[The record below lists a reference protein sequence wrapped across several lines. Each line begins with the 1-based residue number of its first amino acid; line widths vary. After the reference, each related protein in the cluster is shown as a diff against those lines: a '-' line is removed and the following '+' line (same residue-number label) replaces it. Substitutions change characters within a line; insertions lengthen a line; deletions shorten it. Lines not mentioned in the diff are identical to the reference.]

1 MNFWKYTT
9 GLAALI
15 FCGTS
20 VVFTV
25 GLWISIPSAEGQ
37 PLVWGLT
44 AGGIVAGLTATALEL
59 CKFSFAPLGLWLRSK
74 GRPIGNVLLT
84 LWPFLVLISI
94 AATVGFLESHTAEQ
108 KQLNTRNSLEYQTMQ
123 QQLSSLEQQINNLNG
138 IIATDAANNY
148 RKRAIKTA
156 EQLENLEQ
164 RRSEAIAQLKA
175 IQGSGSD
182 SAQAA
187 FSGLALLT
195 HTDPQKL
202 QYSAFLALAVITDL
216 VGLVALLAFNSALT
230 VVSDDADKPETSTED
245 QQSDPNDC
253 EISTESA
260 TACDNGLNEMQK
272 SLAERIAA
280 GEFGPKPVLRNIN
293 REVKGGNNVVQPV
306 FEYLEKQGVLE
317 RAGRGFAL
325 ITN

>member
-1 MNFWKYTT
+1 VIFWRSIT

-20 VVFTV
+20 VVFTI
-25 GLWISIPSAEGQ
+25 GLWISIPAVGAGQ
-37 PLVWGLT
+37 L
-44 AGGIVAGLTATALEL
+44 VAGLTATALEL

-74 GRPIGNVLLT
+74 GRFIGNVLLF

-94 AATVGFLESHTAEQ
+94 AATVGFLESNTAEQ
-108 KQLNTRNSLEYQTMQ
+108 KQFSTRNSLEYQTIK

-148 RKRAIKTA
+148 RNRALKTA

-164 RRSEAIAQLKA
+164 RRSEAMTQLKA

-187 FSGLALLT
+187 FSGLAILT

-230 VVSDDADKPETSTED
+230 VAGNDSDKPVTLTED
-245 QQSDPNDC
+245 QQPNNPDC
-253 EISTESA
+253 EILTEQE
-260 TACDNGLNEMQK
+260 TVCNNNLNDIQR
-272 SLAERIAA
+272 SLAKRIAA

-306 FEYLEKQGVLE
+306 FEYLEHQGVLI
-317 RAGRGFAL
+317 RSGRGFAL
-325 ITN
+325 NGH